1 MQDRTITS
9 RKKDHVDLAI
19 GADVRFRAR
28 TTGLE
33 HVEIQYNALPE
44 INAAEID
51 TSVVLLGKTLRL
63 PFIISAMTGGYAE
76 AETINAM
83 LAETAQQLGIGMSVG
98 SMRAALENEATAATY
113 RSVLKAR
120 PPLLIANV
128 GAAQLAAWHGQ
139 GTGVDTIQRLADMI
153 DADAIGIHLNPLQ
166 ELVQPE
172 GEPRFR
178 GVLDAIRTVV
188 QRSDRPVIVKE
199 VGAGISGAVAQRL
212 LDAGVRCIDVAGA
225 GGTSWAGIEIMRSAD
240 RSAVDHL
247 WDVGIP
253 TAECLRQCRFPCE
266 SAGATMIASGG
277 ITTGTEAAV
286 AIALGAHA
294 VGTVRPVLQTLMQSM
309 QVDAAVLFLRQWERM
324 LRQWMFLSGSS
335 TINHLRSAQ
344 VRWLPH

>member
-9 RKKDHVDLAI
+9 RKKDHVDLAV

-33 HVEIQYNALPE
+33 HVEIEYNALPE
-44 INAAEID
+44 IDAEAID
-51 TSVVLLGKTLRL
+51 TSVALLGRNLRL
-63 PFIISAMTGGYAE
+63 PFIISAMTGGYAG

-83 LAETAQQLGIGMSVG
+83 LAETALELGIGMSVG
-98 SMRAALENEATAATY
+98 SMRAALENDATAATY
-113 RSVLKAR
+113 RSVLGAR

-128 GAAQLAAWHGQ
+128 GAAQLAAWHAQ
-139 GTGVDTIQRLADMI
+139 GVGVDTAQRLADVI

-178 GVLDAIRTVV
+178 GVLAAISALV
-188 QRSDRPVIVKE
+188 QQSDRPIIVKE

-225 GGTSWAGIEIMRSAD
+225 GGTSWAGIEIMRSDD

-253 TAECLRQCRFPCE
+253 TAACLQQCRFPCE

-294 VGTVRPVLQTLMQSM
+294 VGTARPVLQILMQTM
-309 QVDAAVLFLRQWERM
+309 QVEASVEFLRQWERT

-335 TINHLRSAQ
+335 TIDHLRSVR
-344 VRWLPH
+344 VRWLQH

>member
-44 INAAEID
+44 LDAAEID

-76 AETINAM
+76 AEKINAM
-83 LAETAQQLGIGMSVG
+83 LAETASELGIGMSVG
-98 SMRAALENEATAATY
+98 SMRAALENHDTAATY

-139 GTGVDTIQRLADMI
+139 GTGVDTVQRLADMI

-294 VGTVRPVLQTLMQSM
+294 VGTARPVLQTLMQSM

>member
-9 RKKDHVDLAI
+9 RKKDHVDLAV

-33 HVEIQYNALPE
+33 NVEIEYNALPE

-51 TSVVLLGKTLRL
+51 TTVAVLGKTLRL

-83 LAETAQQLGIGMSVG
+83 LAETAHELGVGMSVG

-113 RSVLKAR
+113 RSVLRSR

-128 GAAQLAAWHGQ
+128 GAAQLAAWHAQ
-139 GTGVDTIQRLADMI
+139 RAGVDTVQRLADMI

-178 GVLDAIRTVV
+178 GVLDAIHTLVR
-188 QRSDRPVIVKE
+188 QSDRPVIVKE

-225 GGTSWAGIEIMRSAD
+225 GGTSWAGIEIMRSDD

-253 TAECLRQCRFPCE
+253 TAECLRECRFPCE
-266 SAGATMIASGG
+266 AVGATMIASGG

-286 AIALGAHA
+286 AIALGASA
-294 VGTVRPVLQTLMQSM
+294 VGTARPVLQTLMQSM
-309 QVDAAVLFLRQWERM
+309 EVDAAVQFLRQWERT
-324 LRQWMFLSGSS
+324 LRQWMFLSGSL
-335 TINHLRSAQ
+335 TIDHLRSAR
-344 VRWLPH
+344 VRWL